1 MAPPKM
7 PPMMPS
13 TMVQKRVICTCITD
27 FAMTPAIKPTTMYQM
42 RCSIPTIRNCN
53 LACVHSNDCRVPY
66 AKPAVAARSLWRKG
80 DEKNI
85 DVSCAERMA
94 RPLARQ
100 QDLAKLRI
108 PVILIRARTNRLQ
121 HIQPLAADLL
131 ERIHSAPAREV
142 TMVGG

>member
-1 MAPPKM
+1 ME
-7 PPMMPS
+7 
-13 TMVQKRVICTCITD
+13 
-27 FAMTPAIKPTTMYQM
+27 
-42 RCSIPTIRNCN
+42 
-53 LACVHSNDCRVPY
+53 
-66 AKPAVAARSLWRKG
+66 KG

-108 PVILIRARTNRLQ
+108 PVLLIRARTNRLQ